1 MPNTDLFELIHSMS
15 RKEKSYFLKQSKANR
30 KNETPQYV
38 KLFEEIEKRETYVEK
53 ALIEDLLREKIIEK
67 RQLFSQ
73 AKIDLYDRLMWSLRN
88 YHSEKNKR
96 IKLQEYR
103 TNISILAEKG
113 LWKQAYAMIK
123 DAKRIAGNGAFK
135 LYNLEFTLLERRMV
149 RQMVDEAHKL
159 LPNLQGDCER
169 LLYELQQDLSLL
181 KEFENVFLIA
191 RNEEERKK
199 EIRNLLERIEEI
211 IGTDQEAYIAH
222 ASFDSKSVLYSLL
235 GLYHRL
241 NNDYSQSKA
250 VQQKLLDLFEEDKA
264 VLREAE
270 YQERYLNALNNYFN
284 ICYMSNKLDG
294 EYDTILRKI
303 NDIPEDSY
311 SLKVQKFSIGNYFS
325 ILYFFRKKQYEE
337 VLKIAPTIH
346 KGLKTYGEDILLNR
360 RQTFLFN
367 IAVAHF
373 MQLDYEPAVSI
384 LKKITDDRRF
394 ETKQDT
400 QLRAKVLHIL
410 ILFDCGEYDVV
421 EAMIR
426 AISPQINQTDKH
438 HTTPVHIVNAIKKAI
453 KLTKAEQRSVLRELH
468 EQLQN
473 DKEYETI
480 YDWIGSY
487 LKR

>member
-38 KLFEEIEKRETYVEK
+38 KLFEQIEKMKTYDEA
-53 ALIEDLLREKIIEK
+53 ALISDLLREKIIEK
-67 RQLFSQ
+67 KQTFSQ
-73 AKIDLYDRLMWSLRN
+73 AKIDLYDWLMWSLRN

-113 LWKQAYAMIK
+113 LWKQAQAMIK
-123 DAKRIAGNGAFK
+123 DAKKIAGNGAFK

-159 LPNLQGDCER
+159 LPDLQADCER
-169 LLYELQQDLSLL
+169 LLTELQQDISLL

-199 EIRNLLERIEEI
+199 EIRNLPQRIEEI
-211 IGTDQEAYIAH
+211 IGTDQEAYLAH

-235 GLYHRL
+235 GLYYRL
-241 NNDYSQSKA
+241 NGDYPQSKKE
-250 VQQKLLDLFEEDKA
+250 QQKLLDLFEESKDILTE
-264 VLREAE
+264 VE

-284 ICYMSNKLDG
+284 ICYLSNELDG
-294 EYDTILRKI
+294 EYDIILRKMD
-303 NDIPEDSY
+303 DIPADSY
-311 SLKVQKFSIGNYFS
+311 SLKVQKFYIRNYFS
-325 ILYFFRKKQYEE
+325 ILYFFRRKEYNE
-337 VLKIAPTIH
+337 VLKIAPAIH
-346 KGLKTYGEDILLNR
+346 DGLKTYGDDILLNR

-373 MQLDYEPAVSI
+373 MELDYKTALQMLNEI
-384 LKKITDDRRF
+384 INDRQF

-400 QLRAKVLHIL
+400 QLRAKVLRIL
-410 ILFDCGEYDVV
+410 IFFDCKEYGAL

-426 AISPQINQTDKH
+426 ATNIQINQTDKK
-438 HTTPVHIVNAIKKAI
+438 HTTPALIVDAVRKAI
-453 KLTKAEQRSVLRELH
+453 KLPLIEHKPVLKNLY

-480 YDWIGSY
+480 YDWIGGY
-487 LKR
+487 LWR

>member
-199 EIRNLLERIEEI
+199 EIRNLLERIKEI

-373 MQLDYEPAVSI
+373 MKLDYEPAVSI

-453 KLTKAEQRSVLRELH
+453 KLPKAEQRSVLRELH